1 MAKRTKKTKKKA
13 KALPEARV
21 TLVVDTLDDDALDLI
36 VETIEDAIESLD
48 GEVKLDLTLA
58 ASLDAADEEEEDD
71 VDDDDDVDED
81 EEEEDDDEEE
91 EDDDEEEEEEEDDDY
106 LSLDDLKKMKV
117 PELKKLAKEYGIK
130 SRTSWKKEDYIK
142 AIVEIAGEED

>member
-1 MAKRTKKTKKKA
+1 MRPSDETRERTV
-13 KALPEARV
+13 ARLRRGYV
-21 TLVVDTLDDDALDLI
+21 AGRLNTETFDGRVDREQLLNLSGRSRKPQIQLAMEWGLVDWAQRRF
-36 VETIEDAIESLD
+36 
-48 GEVKLDLTLA
+48 A
-58 ASLDAADEEEEDD
+58 AT
-71 VDDDDDVDED
+71 
-81 EEEEDDDEEE
+81 
-91 EDDDEEEEEEEDDDY
+91 